1 MIITRQHVFEPG
13 VEQFVRAQ
21 TNAALLSG
29 HDVEMALAALR
40 RAVLPMHP
48 DRPKNW
54 DGLLALHH
62 AMELSAPDDA
72 VLDAGAEVYSAFL
85 PALRALGRERLTG
98 INLTIEGERDE
109 AGIVYRQGDITAAPF
124 ADRRFGFIACLSVI
138 EHGVDI
144 AAFLR
149 EQARL
154 LRPGGHLFVSFDYW
168 DTPVDTR
175 GQTAYGAPIHILT
188 REDVAAMVAGAQEV
202 GLLPTGRFRPE
213 CREQVVHWHRFGLH
227 YSFANLLLRR
237 V

>member
-1 MIITRQHVFEPG
+1 MTITQQRVFEPG
-13 VEQFVRAQ
+13 VETFVRAE
-21 TNAALLSG
+21 TNGVLRSG
-29 HDVEMALAALR
+29 HDVEIACRALR

-48 DRPKNW
+48 DGPKNW

-62 AMELSAPDDA
+62 ALNLCAPDDA
-72 VLDAGAEVYSAFL
+72 VLDAGAELYSAFL
-85 PALRALGRERLTG
+85 PALRELGRERLVG

-109 AGIVYRQGDITAAPF
+109 GGILYRQGDITAAPF
-124 ADRRFGFIACLSVI
+124 EDHRFGFIACLSVI

-154 LRPGGHLFVSFDYW
+154 LRSGGHLFVSFDYW
-168 DTPVDTR
+168 QTPVDTR
-175 GQTAYGAPIHILT
+175 GQMAYGAPIHILT
-188 REDVAAMVAGAQEV
+188 PEDVAAMLEGAQEV
-202 GLLPTGRFRPE
+202 GLWPTGEFRPE